1 MIIVDEYSI
10 RLNLTTMCNKR
21 CLHCYLEEEELS
33 YKKIISLEEVE
44 HFLIYLEKVAKII
57 STDFP
62 TIKLINLQILGGEIF
77 LIQDVKYYEKL
88 FEMFYKNHKILKS
101 YGLNYQLEFT
111 SNLTMKINPELI
123 ELFAKWFKIFDEK
136 NILLNTSYEPDTN
149 RFSSPKDLEIWKNN
163 IKIFQSKDIKVGLN
177 LVMTKGSL
185 LELSNIFNRSNLFD
199 LFNSEIYVNFFE
211 HVQERAGSKNL
222 IPSYQERIKY
232 IKTFASFKK
241 MNKNFTGVI
250 YDEEFL
256 LEENNEVNHVFKP
269 THGKVEVVTTLINT
283 KKLIDYRTITEEE
296 IKFII
301 LDNIEMLNI
310 MRNRRIENQNNK
322 CLECEFLKIC
332 QGGLNMKKEEQYF
345 NNKEFNDKDFQC
357 NGLYQYRQYLKKINK
372 RV

>member
-1 MIIVDEYSI
+1 
-10 RLNLTTMCNKR
+10 
-21 CLHCYLEEEELS
+21 
-33 YKKIISLEEVE
+33 
-44 HFLIYLEKVAKII
+44 
-57 STDFP
+57 
-62 TIKLINLQILGGEIF
+62 
-77 LIQDVKYYEKL
+77 
-88 FEMFYKNHKILKS
+88 
-101 YGLNYQLEFT
+101 
-111 SNLTMKINPELI
+111 
-123 ELFAKWFKIFDEK
+123 
-136 NILLNTSYEPDTN
+136 
-149 RFSSPKDLEIWKNN
+149 
-163 IKIFQSKDIKVGLN
+163 
-177 LVMTKGSL
+177 MTRGSL
-185 LELSNIFNRSNLFD
+185 LELSNILNRSNLFD

-211 HVQERAGSKNL
+211 HVQERTGSKNL
-222 IPSYQERIKY
+222 IPSYQELTKY
-232 IKTFASFKK
+232 VKTFASFKK

-357 NGLYQYRQYLKKINK
+357 NGLYQYRQYLKK
-372 RV
+372 